1 MITQRIKVKPASF
14 KDEVLIDEKG
24 DWTVKIRAKP
34 IDGEANV
41 YLVNYLSKQFN
52 INKSAINI
60 EKGTGNQY
68 KSLSINISIAEFDK
82 VRVKPA
88 SNWKPCTSQPGSP
101 CPC

>member
-1 MITQRIKVKPASF
+1 MITQRIKVKPGSF
-14 KDEVLIDEKG
+14 KDEILIDENA

-52 INKSAINI
+52 INKSAIRI

-68 KSLSINISIAEFDK
+68 KTLSINISTSELEKIL
-82 VRVKPA
+82 VKY
-88 SNWKPCTSQPGSP
+88 KK
-101 CPC
+101 